1 MYTYEDRLRAIRLY
15 IKLGKRVGLTIRQLG
30 YPTEN
35 ALKGW
40 YREYEER
47 GDLPTGYARQPM
59 YSQAQ
64 KDRAVDHYL
73 EHGRC
78 IVATIKALGYPSRDL
93 LSAWIEQVYPQG
105 RARVTG
111 RVPELAPEAKQS
123 AVIALCMRSASAQS
137 VADDVGVSRGSLY
150 KWKNQLLSHD
160 APVPM
165 KRQQDAPASPDRAE
179 LEQQVEALRGDIRR
193 LQLEK
198 DLLKKANELLK
209 KELGIDRQELTNRE
223 KTQLVDALRATYA
236 LAELLC
242 ELDLPRSSYFYHRAR
257 LKMSDKYADVRQAM
271 TDIFERN
278 YRCYGYRRIHASLSD
293 RSLSISEKVI
303 RRLMKQECLVA
314 ATSKRRRYGS
324 YMGEISPAP
333 DNLLNRDF
341 SADAP
346 NEKWLTDITEF
357 QIPAGKVYLSPMID
371 CFDGLVVSWSIGTRP
386 NAELVNTMLDAA
398 IDKVAGIFRLHVHRQ
413 GGRIGPADDDRAS
426 LFQERDH
433 HRIAIG
439 DVVLERQ
446 VTRRGARALDAIGVL
461 DRDRN
466 PMQWAAWFARGPGT
480 ISLVGLSKRLRLVER
495 HDGVVSGVV
504 FLDLRKVSLGSL
516 PRGHFSSAKHGGQ
529 LAG

>member
-1 MYTYEDRLRAIRLY
+1 MYSYEDRVRAVRLY

-64 KDRAVDHYL
+64 KDRAVEHYL

-123 AVIALCMRSASAQS
+123 AVIALCMRPASAQA
-137 VADDVGVSRGSLY
+137 VADDMGVSRGSLY
-150 KWKNQLLSHD
+150 KWKNQLLGHD
-160 APVPM
+160 SSIPM
-165 KRQQDAPASPDRAE
+165 KRQQDAPATSDRAE
-179 LEQQVEALRGDIRR
+179 LEQQVEALRRDIRR

-198 DLLKKANELLK
+198 DLLKKANELSK

-223 KTQLVDALRATYA
+223 KTQLVDALRATYT

-257 LKMSDKYADVRQAM
+257 LEMADKYAEVRQAM

-293 RSLSISEKVI
+293 RSMSISEKVI
-303 RRLMKQECLVA
+303 RRLMKQESLVA

-341 SADAP
+341 SAEAP

-371 CFDGLVVSWSIGTRP
+371 CFDGMVVSWSIGTRP

-398 IDKVAGIFRLHVHRQ
+398 IDKVAASGDRPMVHSDR
-413 GGRIGPADDDRAS
+413 GGHYRWPGWLTRITEAKLVRSMSRKGCSPDNAACEGFFGQ
-426 LFQERDH
+426 LKTEMFYARDWLSTTIEDF
-433 HRIAIG
+433 IA
-439 DVVLERQ
+439 
-446 VTRRGARALDAIGVL
+446 ALDAYIRWYNDV
-461 DRDRN
+461 R
-466 PMQWAAWFARGPGT
+466 
-480 ISLVGLSKRLRLVER
+480 IKS
-495 HDGVVSGVV
+495 
-504 FLDLRKVSLGSL
+504 SLGFRSPAEHRRSL
-516 PRGHFSSAKHGGQ
+516 G
-529 LAG
+529 LAA